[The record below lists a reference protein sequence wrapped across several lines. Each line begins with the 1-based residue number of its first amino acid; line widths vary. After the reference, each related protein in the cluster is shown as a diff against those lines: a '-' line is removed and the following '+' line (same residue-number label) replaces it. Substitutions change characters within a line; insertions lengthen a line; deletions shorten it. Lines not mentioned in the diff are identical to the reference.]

1 MKCANG
7 LVDIMGKGNRNTIN
21 MNGENINDKFKMMDR
36 IPAKTIG
43 TNPCQTINN
52 VEPSLVSRAFFSNEN
67 IEIIHRNIIKCVYEC
82 TGTVIDKQNTQ
93 QLLGIMREI
102 FMENRADDFTTKFA
116 NNNPI
121 SDRDL
126 ILHLNSRVIQHSVR
140 IIKSEV
146 IAYNK
151 YRQDISTL
159 AVPQDL
165 PILSNM
171 RNKTLEL
178 KPWF

>member
-7 LVDIMGKGNRNTIN
+7 LVDIMGNIKRNTID
-21 MNGENINDKFKMMDR
+21 MNNENINNKFMMMDR
-36 IPAKTIG
+36 IPVRTIE
-43 TNPCQTINN
+43 TNPCLTINN

-116 NNNPI
+116 NNNPV

-126 ILHLNSRVIQHSVR
+126 ILHLNSRTIQHAVR
-140 IIKSEV
+140 IIKNEV
-146 IAYNK
+146 IAYKK
-151 YRQDISTL
+151 YREDISTL
-159 AVPQDL
+159 AVPHDL

>member
-7 LVDIMGKGNRNTIN
+7 LVDIMGKSNRNTIN
-21 MNGENINDKFKMMDR
+21 MNSENINNKFMMMDR

-67 IEIIHRNIIKCVYEC
+67 IEIIHRNIIKCVYDC

-140 IIKSEV
+140 IIKNEV

-151 YRQDISTL
+151 YRQDISTM
-159 AVPQDL
+159 AMPHDL

-171 RNKTLEL
+171 KNKTLEL

>member
-1 MKCANG
+1 
-7 LVDIMGKGNRNTIN
+7 
-21 MNGENINDKFKMMDR
+21 
-36 IPAKTIG
+36 
-43 TNPCQTINN
+43 
-52 VEPSLVSRAFFSNEN
+52 
-67 IEIIHRNIIKCVYEC
+67 
-82 TGTVIDKQNTQ
+82 
-93 QLLGIMREI
+93 MREI

-121 SDRDL
+121 SERDL